1 MNVGN
6 LENIQQNGDSAMENW
21 RGIKDKGLLQVE
33 SNKQTIKPFVK
44 LHWHLHFRCL
54 LKCFSP
60 CQVASM
66 EGQGWPESNAHTFSW
81 PRKTIAAA
89 SVPRATKA
97 GAASLIHKANF
108 SFRWRSVSQNSCRKI
123 SSYFIV
129 VLAWFLFSTNILKWI
144 PQKFVPL
151 HLSIFTTPNSFFT
164 TKSGHQQ
171 PTKTTTSR

>member
-129 VLAWFLFSTNILKWI
+129 VLAWLLFSTNILKWI

-151 HLSIFTTPNSFFT
+151 NLSIFTTPDSFFT